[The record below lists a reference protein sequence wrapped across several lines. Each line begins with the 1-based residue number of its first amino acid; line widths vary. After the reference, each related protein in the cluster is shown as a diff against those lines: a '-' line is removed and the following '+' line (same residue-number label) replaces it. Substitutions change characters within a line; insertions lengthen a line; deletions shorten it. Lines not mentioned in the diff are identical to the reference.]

1 MLGWMA
7 VACVEPPLLDR
18 VATAYGESVVDSST
32 TAVGLFV
39 SAAALVAEPCGA
51 DVVEDY
57 TLVGEAYHA
66 FRVTSPS
73 VTVAE
78 SGERTYAYGIVAFE
92 GDVGELTLTSDA
104 GRQAWTARYSGEQG
118 SFVANYAM
126 SQCEVDE
133 AGVGRALA
141 DAHGVFEMKFRF
153 VLDAA
158 RRLQLRSSRAHLP
171 GRQVQGAANVR
182 GLLDQQ
188 HARAPL
194 RGGDRRGQSG
204 GPGANHDDV
213 VGVCHAQP
221 CDPSTGWNDINT
233 GTGGPPG
240 TAGGASCLRLRRTA
254 AMPLPSRPWRRPEYH
269 S

>member
-133 AGVGRALA
+133 AGVTLLA
-141 DAHGVFEMKFRF
+141 AVAGSGNYTIFEGGVQNIAVTGGSESTLAWAPSTTTLPTSGAVNWTDAQLLETLK
-153 VLDAA
+153 LDDAA
-158 RRLQLRSSRAHLP
+158 AINVADREWP
-171 GRQVQGAANVR
+171 GVAA
-182 GLLDQQ
+182 G
-188 HARAPL
+188 
-194 RGGDRRGQSG
+194 STWT
-204 GPGANHDDV
+204 
-213 VGVCHAQP
+213 
-221 CDPSTGWNDINT
+221 DPV
-233 GTGGPPG
+233 
-240 TAGGASCLRLRRTA
+240 AV
-254 AMPLPSRPWRRPEYH
+254 PLP
-269 S
+269 